1 MIVFPTTM
9 QGGGIMKNLSMVIGM
24 LAILCM
30 MPVAGNCDQDL
41 VEYIGNGSV
50 NWTKGVIQGK
60 GIGAP
65 PEKDYGKP
73 QARPLALRAAK
84 LDALRNI
91 LEVVEGVRID
101 STTVVKDF
109 SVESDVIMSKVQGM
123 VRGAQQVKQ
132 EYLSDGTVEVTMQ
145 VMMGGGF
152 AQLVLPPDIKQVE
165 PVTPVTPAPQTSTLL
180 TGLVVDAR
188 GLNTRPA
195 MAPKILDED
204 GKEVY
209 GSAFVS
215 REYAVQQGMSGYGKD
230 VETAKQND
238 RVADN
243 PIVVKGIR
251 TEGSGRCDIV
261 ISNDDAAGLRDAS
274 EHLSFLKKCR
284 VMIVVD

>member
-1 MIVFPTTM
+1 
-9 QGGGIMKNLSMVIGM
+9 MKNLLIVIGV
-24 LAILCM
+24 LAVMWM

-41 VEYIGNGSV
+41 VEYIGNGNV
-50 NWTKGVIQGK
+50 NWTKGVIQAK

-65 PEKDYGKP
+65 PEKDFGKP

-109 SVESDVIMSKVQGM
+109 AVESDVIMSKVQGM

-132 EYLSDGTVEVTMQ
+132 EYMSDGTVEVTMQ
-145 VMMGGGF
+145 VVMQGGF

-165 PVTPVTPAPQTSTLL
+165 PVTPVTPTAPAPKSSALL

-188 GLNTRPA
+188 GLNARPA

-230 VETAKQND
+230 IETAMQNE
-238 RVADN
+238 RVTDN
-243 PIVVKGIR
+243 PLVVKGIR

>member
-1 MIVFPTTM
+1 
-9 QGGGIMKNLSMVIGM
+9 MKKIQAFFIFVLVVLFMV
-24 LAILCM
+24 
-30 MPVAGNCDQDL
+30 PVSGYCDQGQDF
-41 VEYIGNGSV
+41 VENMGNGSI
-50 NWTKGVIQGK
+50 NWTKGVIQGT

-65 PEKDYGKP
+65 PEKYYGKP

-91 LEVVEGVRID
+91 LEVINGVRID
-101 STTVVKDF
+101 SKTVVKDF
-109 SVESDVIMSKVQGM
+109 AVDSDIIMSKVEGM

-145 VMMGGGF
+145 VNMHGGF
-152 AQLVLPPDIKQVE
+152 SQLVLPKDIIQVE
-165 PVTPVTPAPQTSTLL
+165 PVTPLVPAQNTSGVL

-188 GLNTRPA
+188 GLSARPA

-204 GKEVY
+204 GQEVY

-230 VETAKQND
+230 LASARSNQ
-238 RVADN
+238 RVTDN
-243 PIVVKGIR
+243 PLTVKGLR
-251 TEGSGRCDIV
+251 TEGPGHSDIV
-261 ISNDDAAGLRDAS
+261 ISNADASKLRNAS

>member
-1 MIVFPTTM
+1 
-9 QGGGIMKNLSMVIGM
+9 MKKQQLIFILILAALSLIPFSGFCGLEEELIENV
-24 LAILCM
+24 
-30 MPVAGNCDQDL
+30 
-41 VEYIGNGSV
+41 GNGSI
-50 NWTKGVIQGK
+50 NWTKGLIQAV

-91 LEVVEGVRID
+91 LEVVNGVRID
-101 STTVVKDF
+101 SKTIVRDAA
-109 SVESDVIMSKVQGM
+109 VESDVIMSNVQGM
-123 VRGAQQVKQ
+123 VRGARQIKQ

-145 VMMGGGF
+145 VNMHGGF
-152 AQLVLPPDIKQVE
+152 AQLMLPQDIKQVE
-165 PVTPVTPAPQTSTLL
+165 PITPIKPSQQNTGVL

-188 GLNTRPA
+188 GLSARPA
-195 MAPKILDED
+195 MAPKIIDED
-204 GKEVY
+204 GQEVY

-215 REYAVQQGMSGYGKD
+215 REYAVQQGMSGYGKS
-230 VETAKQND
+230 VESATQNQ

-243 PIVVKGIR
+243 PLVVRGLR
-251 TEGSGRCDIV
+251 TDGPGQSDIV
-261 ISNDDAAGLRDAS
+261 ISTSDAAKLRNAS